1 MASVTHRFWYW
12 HRFRLGQCILQ
23 RSTFILPKMFVLI
36 AALSL
41 TPLLHAETVEPRSA
55 QEILTNLSESQQSD
69 TFQIPFREV
78 RRYQLR
84 KTDMIFHGTLRLLEN
99 RAISIEYN
107 DPVHRL
113 FILDNQGLRIRE
125 PESGQETVAPEEAG
139 AMVSL
144 FLDLLALNLTR
155 LENQFSMSVLE
166 DEPEG
171 WKVELIP
178 ETRELHRFVLAID
191 LEGQGTELKS
201 IFLQHGHSRWKRIEF
216 DTLPQP
222 WTPDSDSLQKYF

>member
-1 MASVTHRFWYW
+1 M
-12 HRFRLGQCILQ
+12 L
-23 RSTFILPKMFVLI
+23 VLV
-36 AALSL
+36 AALCL
-41 TPLLHAETVEPRSA
+41 KLPLHAETVEPRSA
-55 QEILTNLSESQQSD
+55 QEILEALSESQQSD

-99 RAISIEYN
+99 RAISIEYS

-113 FILDNQGLRIRE
+113 FILDDQGLRIRE
-125 PESGQETVAPEEAG
+125 PESGLETVAPEEAG

-144 FLDLLALNLTR
+144 FLDLLALDITR
-155 LENQFSMSVLE
+155 LQHQFSMSVLE
-166 DEPEG
+166 DKPDG

-191 LEGQGTELKS
+191 LEGEGTELKS
-201 IFLQHGHSRWKRIEF
+201 IFLQHGRSRWKRIEF

-222 WTPDSDSLQKYF
+222 WTPDADSLQMYF